1 MTAFSP
7 SIPDEAN
14 LYQAYVQGLKLYWK
28 NELYARVVDD
38 ARDAVAASPEA
49 LEQQLRRD
57 SPAYRLYG
65 WLERHLQQF
74 KYVGRHGVLPVMA
87 AQEAALVAALDAA
100 ALRHPQRLRLDPSL
114 PLPDYFTASDFH
126 QHPGGIWSDDIDAF
140 GYEWAAGAFSFSM
153 LAADA
158 PYRWLADYVVQRFA
172 PRSAIDLGCGFGKL
186 AIPLKQLDAGMELT
200 GVDLSA
206 PLLRLAH
213 LRALEAGLDITWL
226 QANAQAVPL
235 PDAQVDAVVSYWLL
249 HELPPAAI
257 VDVLHESFRLLRP
270 GGVFASLD
278 MYTSPGGTV
287 GEWLHLGHAARNNEP
302 FLPGLLGLDV
312 RARMRE
318 AGFADVELVQSMSGA
333 PVDADAPLADTRT
346 HTFTVVVGRKPA

>member
-1 MTAFSP
+1 MTSFSP
-7 SIPDEAN
+7 AIPDEAN

-28 NELYARVVDD
+28 NELYARVAAQ
-38 ARDAVAASPEA
+38 ARGMAADGAEA
-49 LEQQLRRD
+49 LERRMRD
-57 SPAYRLYG
+57 GSPDYRLYG

-87 AQEAALVAALDAA
+87 AQEPALVGALDAA
-100 ALRHPQRLRLDPSL
+100 ARRHPQRLRLDPSL
-114 PLPDYFTASDFH
+114 RLPDYFTASDFH

-158 PYRWLADYVVQRFA
+158 PYRWLARHVVDRFG
-172 PRSAIDLGCGFGKL
+172 PRRAIDLGCGFGKL
-186 AIPLKQLDAGMELT
+186 AIPLKQLDPRIEVT

-226 QANAQAVPL
+226 QADAESVPL
-235 PDAQVDAVVSYWLL
+235 PDAHADAVVSYWLL

-257 VDVLHESFRLLRP
+257 DGVLAESLRLLQP
-270 GGVFASLD
+270 GGVFAALD

-302 FLPGLLGLDV
+302 FLPGLLAVDV
-312 RARMRE
+312 RARLRD
-318 AGFADVELVQSMSGA
+318 AGFVDVQLVQSTSGE
-333 PVDADAPLADTRT
+333 PVADDAPLADTRT
-346 HTFTVVVGRKPA
+346 HTFTVVTGRRPA